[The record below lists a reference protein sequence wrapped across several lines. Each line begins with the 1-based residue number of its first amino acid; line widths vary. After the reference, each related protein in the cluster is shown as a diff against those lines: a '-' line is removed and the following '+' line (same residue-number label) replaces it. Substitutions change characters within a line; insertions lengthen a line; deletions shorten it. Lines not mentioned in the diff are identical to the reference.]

1 MERMEVSYHEAAREK
16 GVLVVFACG
25 YDCVPTEIGQWTT
38 AGVSSAKEL
47 RKLRASTKNTQGR
60 VTVPGPAVTKPSFVS
75 WNKALNMWVVIL
87 PSTDSVVVCRT
98 MSAIAAGE
106 PPSIAKEDRGLLTM
120 DAARKEVFRPVHFG
134 VYSALPNIFH
144 VLA

>member
-1 MERMEVSYHEAAREK
+1 MHKATVVMVVAATILILP
-16 GVLVVFACG
+16 GSPSSQHTFNSF
-25 YDCVPTEIGQWTT
+25 
-38 AGVSSAKEL
+38 SSAKEL

-60 VTVPGPAVTKPSFVS
+60 VTVPGPAITKSYFVS

-98 MSAIAAGE
+98 MSAIADGE

-120 DAARKEVFRPVHFG
+120 DVA
-134 VYSALPNIFH
+134 
-144 VLA
+144 